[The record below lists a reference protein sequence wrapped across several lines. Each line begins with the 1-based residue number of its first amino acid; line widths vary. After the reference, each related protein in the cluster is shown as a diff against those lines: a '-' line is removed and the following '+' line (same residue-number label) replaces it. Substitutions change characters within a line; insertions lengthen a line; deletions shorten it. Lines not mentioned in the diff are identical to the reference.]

1 MEEKETKSVWQFGR
15 TGGQFIGE
23 FPIEAVV
30 KPPYTEIVPLSG
42 TFPDGSKITLDDQ
55 IFITTKQEWQ
65 LIKSTVDSEKLETVQ
80 VLLDVQIDK
89 SHELEASLTESQE
102 ALAELYENI
111 LGEK

>member
-42 TFPDGSKITLDDQ
+42 TFPDGSEITLDDQ
-55 IFITTKQEWQ
+55 IFVTSKQEWQ
-65 LIKSTVDSEKLETVQ
+65 LIKSTVDSDKLDTIQ
-80 VLLDVQIDK
+80 VLLDAQVAK
-89 SHELEASLTESQE
+89 SKDLEVSLTESQE